1 VEELV
6 TMTQSASDLA
16 LYYDPYDFEIDADPH
31 PIWKRMR
38 NEAPLYYNTEYDFYA
53 VTRFDDVSRV
63 LQDFKTFSSAK
74 GSVLELIKAD
84 FQGPGSIIF
93 EDPPEHDLHRG
104 ILTRVFRPRDIAA
117 LEPKVREY
125 CAEYLDQ
132 HVRGTGFDV
141 VQEFGVQVPM
151 RTIFLLLGVPEADQ
165 RKLRD
170 AIDATLTPDENGNVR
185 IDDPKA
191 IEQRQAQLYAEYV
204 EWRSQN
210 PSDDLMTELLT
221 AEFTDE
227 NGVDRTLSRQEVL
240 TYVNLLAAAG
250 NETTTRLISWAGKL
264 LAEHPDQRA
273 ALVTDP
279 SLIPNAVEELLRYEA
294 PTPAQARYVT
304 EDVEFY
310 GQTVPAGSA
319 LLALNGSANRDERQF
334 DEPDRFDVRRKI
346 NRHVAFGYGIHFCL
360 GAALARL
367 EGRIAL
373 EELLKRFPTWEVDH
387 EHAEQAHTSTV
398 RGWDKL
404 PLMLP

>member
-1 VEELV
+1 
-6 TMTQSASDLA
+6 MTTVSTSGSDV
-16 LYYDPYDFEIDADPH
+16 YYDPYDFEIDADPH
-31 PIWKRMR
+31 PTWKRMR
-38 NEAPLYYNTEYDFYA
+38 DEAPLYYNAKHDFYA
-53 VTRFDDVSRV
+53 VTRFDDVSQV

-74 GSVLELIKAD
+74 GSILELIKAD
-84 FQGPGSIIF
+84 FQAPGSIIF

-104 ILTRVFRPRDIAA
+104 LLTRVFRPRDIAA
-117 LEPKVREY
+117 LEPKIREY

-132 HVRGTGFDV
+132 HVGGTGFDV

-210 PSDDLMTELLT
+210 PSDDLMTELLR

-273 ALVTDP
+273 ALVADP
-279 SLIPNAVEELLRYEA
+279 SLIPNAIEELLRYES

-304 EDVEFY
+304 EDVEFH

-334 DEPDRFDVRRKI
+334 DDPDRFDVRRKI

-404 PLMLP
+404 PLVLP